1 MNLAAPCYSSV
12 TSSDTDISHH
22 CCTLLSHT
30 IVTTLGLVGILYMA
44 FMAVRTLP
52 KHTGLFGVVRDRATE
67 LLTEIEVSTNYDLIG
82 KPIALLMARFTVSC
96 CDRCTCACGT
106 EFAASL

>member
-1 MNLAAPCYSSV
+1 
-12 TSSDTDISHH
+12 
-22 CCTLLSHT
+22 
-30 IVTTLGLVGILYMA
+30 MA

-67 LLTEIEVSTNYDLIG
+67 LLTEIEVGTNYDLIG

-96 CDRCTCACGT
+96 CTHQA
-106 EFAASL
+106 FS